1 MEEFFFPATR
11 KSLNNITNMYN
22 AVWPMAVGLWNLR
35 CMVKGIQAEYPTVSH
50 IELAGKFCVGS
61 GIKRL
66 DFRNGFLGHTWAEQ
80 QSDFAWILLNSTFP
94 IYESWIQDMKENVF
108 IHTKI
113 KEKHFEFPDKI
124 EAEIKRIQ
132 SDQSDMLTQSL
143 YPVYLEKKKNKKEY
157 SLSEIKNLLYCYRV
171 FKEMRNCYM
180 HKGSIAS
187 EKLME
192 AYNEY
197 IPCCNPQDINMKE
210 KLELPS
216 LTLGAPIIP
225 SLRGVVGFSA
235 VLIRILVTLDTELM
249 CSRAAEKVFD
259 QQFKDKHRSLP
270 SLNPDKQ
277 KALAQIKRYVK
288 QSGFLPPVE
297 VEVVMAYLLSKGV
310 VSK

>member
-1 MEEFFFPATR
+1 MEELFFSATR

-35 CMVKGIQAEYPTVSH
+35 YMVKGIQAEYPMISH

-66 DFRNGFLGHTWAEQ
+66 DFKKGFLGRTWAEQ

-94 IYESWIQDMKENVF
+94 IYESWIQDMKENIFVD
-108 IHTKI
+108 TKM
-113 KEKHFEFPDKI
+113 KGKCFEFPDNI

-180 HKGSIAS
+180 HQGGIAS

-192 AYNEY
+192 AYSDY
-197 IPCCNPQDINMKE
+197 IPYCNPQDINMKE
-210 KLELPS
+210 KLEIPP

-249 CSRAAEKVFD
+249 CSREAEKVFD

-270 SLNPDKQ
+270 SLNPDKK
-277 KALAQIKRYVK
+277 KAMAQIKRYVK
-288 QSGFLPPVE
+288 QSGFLPPLE
-297 VEVVMAYLLSKGV
+297 LEGVMAYLLRKRL

>member
-1 MEEFFFPATR
+1 MEEFFFSATK

-35 CMVKGIQAEYPTVSH
+35 CTVKGIQAEYPTISQ
-50 IELAGKFCVGS
+50 IELAEKFCVGS

-108 IHTKI
+108 VDTEI
-113 KEKHFEFPDKI
+113 KEKHFEFPDTI
-124 EAEIKRIQ
+124 EGVIERTR
-132 SDQSDMLTQSL
+132 SNQSDMLTQSL
-143 YPVYLEKKKNKKEY
+143 YPIYLKKKKNKKEY
-157 SLSEIKNLLYCYRV
+157 SLSKIKNLLYCYRV

-192 AYNEY
+192 AYNNY
-197 IPCCNPQDINMKE
+197 ILHCSPQDINMKE
-210 KLELPS
+210 KTELPS
-216 LTLGAPIIP
+216 LELGTPITP

-249 CSRAAEKVFD
+249 CSREAEKVFD
-259 QQFKDKHRSLP
+259 QQFKNKHKVLP
-270 SLNPDKQ
+270 SLNPDKN
-277 KALAQIKRYVK
+277 KALAQIKRYVR
-288 QSGFLPPVE
+288 QSGFLPPIE
-297 VEVVMAYLLSKGV
+297 LEVVMAYLLRKGL